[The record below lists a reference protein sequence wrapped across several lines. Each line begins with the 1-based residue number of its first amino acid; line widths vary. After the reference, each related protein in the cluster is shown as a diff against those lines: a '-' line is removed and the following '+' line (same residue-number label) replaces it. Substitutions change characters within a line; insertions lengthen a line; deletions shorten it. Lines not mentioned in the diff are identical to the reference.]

1 MSSPPKQMPQP
12 APPPPV
18 RETGADIAIV
28 KEEERRK
35 QAARRGYSDTIQPER
50 TLLTQPAAAPKKT
63 LLG

>member
-1 MSSPPKQMPQP
+1 M
-12 APPPPV
+12 
-18 RETGADIAIV
+18 

-35 QAARRGYSDTIQPER
+35 QAARRGYSDTMQPER